1 MVQFGLPVLDNLP
14 QTDPVLTPKITSQ
27 VTVDETVPVNRP
39 GLMISPD
46 DAMLMGSDATNK
58 QQEAL
63 ENQEILS
70 KFGGDFDPS
79 TELNDNLLEFDLSKS
94 KNLPAK
100 QQKFKDIYPDG
111 TLTPLALENG
121 DVKLFYKKKPGD
133 PFRFVNRGVNV
144 PEIAGALA

>member
-79 TELNDNLLEFDLSKS
+79 TCLLYTSDAADE
-94 KNLPAK
+94 
-100 QQKFKDIYPDG
+100 
-111 TLTPLALENG
+111 
-121 DVKLFYKKKPGD
+121 
-133 PFRFVNRGVNV
+133 
-144 PEIAGALA
+144 